1 MQLFVIAVTAFSTL
15 QWWDKG
21 SGGSSDGSYWAPNI
35 PFGYYAAGSMGT
47 SGYSANPIAGNTFY
61 ALRPGLDAAALN
73 YPLRYE
79 RIWGD
84 YGSGADLDGS
94 MWRPVCS
101 SGYVAL
107 GTVAQRGYDQPRR
120 ESVVCVKRQYTVRG
134 KIGQYVW
141 NDRSTGSDTDFGSW
155 LIADAPDS
163 QPGLAIGTFYG
174 TTSHNPPT
182 NSNELYVLDLN
193 AVTFA

>member
-1 MQLFVIAVTAFSTL
+1 MQLFVFAITAFSTL

-21 SGGSSDGSYWAPNI
+21 SGGSSDGSYWAPKSPI
-35 PFGYYAAGSMGT
+35 GYYAVGSMGT
-47 SGYSANPIAGNTFY
+47 NGYSGTTIPGNPFY
-61 ALRPGLDAAALN
+61 VVRSGSDPTALDF
-73 YPLRYE
+73 PLRYE

-94 MWRPVCS
+94 MWRPVCP

-107 GTVAQRGYDQPRR
+107 GTVAQLGYDEPRR
-120 ESVVCVKRQYTVRG
+120 ESVACVKKEYTVPG

-141 NDRSTGSDTDFGSW
+141 NDRSTGSNTDFGSW

-163 QPGLAIGTFYG
+163 KPGLPTGTFFG

-182 NSNELYVLDLN
+182 TSNGLYVLDLN
-193 AVTFA
+193 AVTFL